1 MPLTRL
7 VDSLKQQALW
17 GLCLLL
23 ALMPAVGC
31 GGGMKATF
39 PKPRAAVDD
48 DEESASAQAAAKPA
62 PKPSTTAA
70 TSKASQPNAKASST
84 TAKTS
89 QKSKSDSRPR
99 TRATAIAVAADNAAT
114 AATEEETSE
123 RRPRTAPRDD
133 DEQPAVVLPAD
144 LAAWTHDDF
153 RIAKDSREPRL
164 LQAISLLGRSGSDP
178 EADARLL
185 VELLDEPPSP
195 GESTSARQIGLPQ
208 RALPLAIVKALAANA
223 SGAARNAL
231 KEILLGKLKTD
242 LDDRTFTA
250 AALAAL
256 VRRGDSEAEALV
268 YTVLTM
274 PEAVRPPGR
283 SEYSAEALQKECLT
297 LVRDSASPQLRLRL
311 ADYVAHPSTPAPH
324 RSLLLPM
331 LVEQRAVNLRAQ
343 TRLALDDFD
352 ARQRS
357 TLARQLL
364 TEARRSFVSLALAP
378 DTPQTQ
384 SDDDAIRAV
393 FAAIDPARLK
403 EACGTAEELWR
414 SDFIDRL
421 AGRLGEL
428 DGPSE
433 APDLF
438 ALATSL
444 PCEVLRP
451 VVRKQ
456 LFDHWTDGEA
466 LVRTAEFTPGAMRDP
481 GMLLVLKSLP
491 RDDLQS
497 RPWPAPRGNNPQM
510 QRLAKERKAKAAW
523 TSAVQTLTIT
533 LMRRCD
539 IAGQVTELAAKRA
552 TAASAA
558 QPAES
563 VEDLDRLLYARK
575 QSSSVSAATAEAP
588 PDGTEAQS
596 PLALQLP
603 LDLPARA
610 TIESHFHLQWP
621 EQLEGRVIAATGP
634 LSIHYARL
642 SLHDQGQRT
651 VAFFAR
657 QLPGAKEHKLEN
669 GRWLDLASRPTAGSL
684 RSIDVRVTRKKPVA
698 ETAPKNSR
706 SAAEGLSV
714 EILWI
719 EISDFM
725 DKTDGTPK
733 S

>member
-7 VDSLKQQALW
+7 VNRLTRPTLW
-17 GLCLLL
+17 GLCILL
-23 ALMPAVGC
+23 ALLPALGC
-31 GGGMKATF
+31 GGGMKVTHAE
-39 PKPRAAVDD
+39 PRASAD
-48 DEESASAQAAAKPA
+48 DEEESATAQAAAKPA
-62 PKPSTTAA
+62 PKPATAP
-70 TSKASQPNAKASST
+70 PNS
-84 TAKTS
+84 KTS
-89 QKSKSDSRPR
+89 PPNTKAAPATAQSAQKSKSESPPR
-99 TRATAIAVAADNAAT
+99 TRATAIAIAADNAAT
-114 AATEEETSE
+114 AAAREETSE

-133 DEQPAVVLPAD
+133 DEQPAVDLPAD
-144 LAAWTHDDF
+144 LAAWTHYDF
-153 RIAKDSREPRL
+153 RIAKDTREPRL
-164 LQAISLLGRSGSDP
+164 AQAIPLLGRSGGDA
-178 EADARLL
+178 EAAARLL
-185 VELLDEPPSP
+185 VELLDEPPPP
-195 GESTSARQIGLPQ
+195 GEFTAARQFGVPQ

-223 SGAARNAL
+223 SGHARNAL
-231 KEILLGKLKTD
+231 KEILLGKLRTD

-256 VRRGDSEAEALV
+256 VQRGDSEAEALV

-283 SEYSAEALQKECLT
+283 SEYSAEALQKECLA

-311 ADYVAHPSTPAPH
+311 AEYVAHPSTPAPH

-352 ARQRS
+352 ANQRS
-357 TLARQLL
+357 TIARQLL

-378 DTPQTQ
+378 DTPQTG

-403 EACGTAEELWR
+403 EAYGAADELWR
-414 SDFIDRL
+414 ADFIDRL
-421 AGRLGEL
+421 AGRLDEL
-428 DGPSE
+428 DGPRE

-438 ALATSL
+438 ALAASL

-456 LFDHWTDGEA
+456 LFDHWIDGEA
-466 LVRTAEFTPGAMRDP
+466 LVRAAQFTPSAMRDP

-491 RDDLQS
+491 REDAQS
-497 RPWPAPRGNNPQM
+497 RPLPAPRGNNPQL
-510 QRLAKERKAKAAW
+510 QRLLKERKAKAAW
-523 TSAVQTLTIT
+523 TSAVQTLTTT

-552 TAASAA
+552 TPTSAA
-558 QPAES
+558 QPVES
-563 VEDLDRLLYARK
+563 VEDLDRLLNARK
-575 QSSSVSAATAEAP
+575 QSSAASAAAAA
-588 PDGTEAQS
+588 PDGEAQS
-596 PLALQLP
+596 SFASQLP
-603 LDLPARA
+603 LDLPASA
-610 TIESHFHLQWP
+610 TIESQFHLHWP
-621 EQLEGRVIAATGP
+621 EQLEGRVTAATGP

-657 QLPGAKEHKLEN
+657 QMQGAKEHRLEN
-669 GRWLDLASRPTAGSL
+669 GRWLDLASRPTAGKL
-684 RSIDVRVTRKKPVA
+684 RSVDVLVTRKRPVP

-706 SAAEGLSV
+706 NPTEDLTV

-719 EISDFM
+719 EINDFM
-725 DKTDGTPK
+725 DKTDGASK
-733 S
+733 A

>member
-1 MPLTRL
+1 MPLT
-7 VDSLKQQALW
+7 SLLKSLTQPAPW
-17 GLCLLL
+17 GLCFLLVLL
-23 ALMPAVGC
+23 AALGC
-31 GGGMKATF
+31 GGGMKVTF
-39 PKPRAAVDD
+39 PEPRAAAD
-48 DEESASAQAAAKPA
+48 DEEESATAQAPKPAAIAPTAKANQPNPKTNTKPA
-62 PKPSTTAA
+62 P
-70 TSKASQPNAKASST
+70 T
-84 TAKTS
+84 TAK
-89 QKSKSDSRPR
+89 SKHSPNESPPR
-99 TRATAIAVAADNAAT
+99 TRASAIAIAADNAAT
-114 AATEEETSE
+114 AATRDETSE
-123 RRPRTAPRDD
+123 RRPRTAPREDN
-133 DEQPAVVLPAD
+133 EQPAVVLPAD

-153 RIAKDSREPRL
+153 RIAKDAREPSL
-164 LQAISLLGRSGSDP
+164 AQAIPLLGQSGSD
-178 EADARLL
+178 ADANARLL
-185 VELLDEPPSP
+185 VELLDEPPPP

-223 SGAARNAL
+223 SGHARNAL
-231 KEILLGKLKTD
+231 KEILLGKLRTD

-250 AALAAL
+250 AALTAL
-256 VRRGDSEAEALV
+256 VGRGDSEAESLV

-283 SEYSAEALQKECLT
+283 SEYSAEALQKECLA
-297 LVRDSASPQLRLRL
+297 LVRNSASPQLRLRL
-311 ADYVAHPSTPAPH
+311 AEYVAHPSTPAPH

-343 TRLALDDFD
+343 TRLAIDDFD
-352 ARQRS
+352 ANQRS

-384 SDDDAIRAV
+384 SDDEAIRAV

-403 EACGTAEELWR
+403 EACGAAEELWR
-414 SDFIDRL
+414 ADFIDRL

-428 DGPSE
+428 DGPGE

-438 ALATSL
+438 GLATSL

-466 LVRTAEFTPGAMRDP
+466 LVRAAQFTPSAMRDP

-491 RDDLQS
+491 REDAQS
-497 RPWPAPRGNNPQM
+497 RPLPAPRGNNPQI

-523 TSAVQTLTIT
+523 TSAVQTLTTT

-552 TAASAA
+552 TPASAA
-558 QPAES
+558 QPVES
-563 VEDLDRLLYARK
+563 VEDLDRLLNARK
-575 QSSSVSAATAEAP
+575 QSIGTSTTGGQAA
-588 PDGTEAQS
+588 PDGEAQS
-596 PLALQLP
+596 SFASQVP
-603 LDLPARA
+603 LDLPTSG
-610 TIESHFHLQWP
+610 TIESQFHLHWP
-621 EQLEGRVIAATGP
+621 EQLEGRVTAATGP

-651 VAFFAR
+651 VAYFAR
-657 QLPGAKEHKLEN
+657 QMQGAKEHKLEN
-669 GRWLDLASRPTAGSL
+669 GRWLDLASRPTAGKL
-684 RSIDVRVTRKKPVA
+684 RSVDVRVTRKKSVA
-698 ETAPKNSR
+698 DFAPKNSR
-706 SAAEGLSV
+706 NPAEDLTV

-719 EISDFM
+719 EITDFM
-725 DKTDGTPK
+725 DKTDGAPST
-733 S
+733 